1 MTVWTVKRTTS
12 SAFTLYEVSASGLQ
26 EVYTSGSGFERLTA
40 QYLPEYF
47 NTSNDNAVKDDR
59 SGKKGPE
66 AESVTVG
73 QVNGRIYAFVAL
85 ERTGGIMVYDV
96 TNPAKAAYV
105 NYINSRDFT
114 TSVPGSED
122 DDKLVTGG
130 DVAP

>member
-1 MTVWTVKRTTS
+1 MR
-12 SAFTLYEVSASGLQ
+12 VSASGLQ

-85 ERTGGIMVYDV
+85 ERTGASWSM
-96 TNPAKAAYV
+96 TLPTLP
-105 NYINSRDFT
+105 R
-114 TSVPGSED
+114 P
-122 DDKLVTGG
+122 
-130 DVAP
+130 PM